1 MTENNVKIVEY
12 YSRITKRDALCITAT
27 DSTGV
32 SWILTNSHNIAKYHH
47 LLCTYIAVAG
57 HPISDEDIQ
66 KNAEYSE
73 AEYINKYDVYKTET
87 IIDGYRKIGAYTKC
101 READNWKAVKQAVTE
116 FSMMKEIPFIKRHEA
131 DMLIHEGK
139 EMFPNKLP
147 AARSRHVCDYVES
160 HVHGVIPA
168 CYTIDFEYC
177 RFKVSHHE
185 KVQILYRT
193 SRAKSGR
200 NWLVYTT
207 VTGFTATG
215 VTVGFGKRVP
225 VNNIIAVIA

>member
-1 MTENNVKIVEY
+1 MLENNVKIVEY

-27 DSTGV
+27 DSTGT

-47 LLCTYIAVAG
+47 LLCTYITVAEQK
-57 HPISDEDIQ
+57 ISDELIQ
-66 KNAEYSE
+66 KNAECSE
-73 AEYINKYDVYKTET
+73 AEYIDKYDVYKAVT
-87 IIDGYRKIGAYTKC
+87 IIDGYRQIGAYTTC
-101 READNWKAVKQAVTE
+101 RKADNWHSIKNAVTE

-147 AARSRHVCDYVES
+147 APRSRHVCDYVES
-160 HVHGVIPA
+160 HVHDVISA

-177 RFKVSHHE
+177 RFKVSHHK

-200 NWLVYTT
+200 NWLAYTT
-207 VTGFTATG
+207 ITGFTATG
-215 VTVGFGKRVP
+215 VTVNLGKRVP

>member
-1 MTENNVKIVEY
+1 MLENNVKIVEY

-27 DSTGV
+27 DSTGT

-47 LLCTYIAVAG
+47 LLCTYIAVAEQK
-57 HPISDEDIQ
+57 ISDELIQ
-66 KNAEYSE
+66 KNAECSE
-73 AEYINKYDVYKTET
+73 AEYIDKYDVYRAVT
-87 IIDGYRKIGAYTKC
+87 IIDGYRQIGAYTTCQK
-101 READNWKAVKQAVTE
+101 ADNWHSVKNAVTE

-147 AARSRHVCDYVES
+147 AAKSRHTCDYTES
-160 HVHGVIPA
+160 HVYEQSKHGI
-168 CYTIDFEYC
+168 TLEDC
-177 RFKVSHHE
+177 RYNSSKHE

-207 VTGFTATG
+207 ITGFTATG
-215 VTVGFGKRVP
+215 VTVNFGKRVP